1 MTNMSS
7 RVGSN
12 GRGMRTFEIALESG
26 RPPSR
31 AKDQSCREDAASSL
45 MTLQVSVM
53 ITIAT
58 MVFVPA

>member
-1 MTNMSS
+1 
-7 RVGSN
+7 
-12 GRGMRTFEIALESG
+12 MRTFEIALESG